1 MALRPTASIVVASLA
16 LAAIFALPVA
26 AQVDTG
32 TIEVSTRGPEGEALP
47 GVAVLVVNTET
58 GARRA
63 TVSDARGLAIV
74 PALDPGG
81 YEVSVSLS
89 GFAPAEQKIVIRLGQ
104 TAKIAFSMSVLV
116 TASISVTAQVP
127 MVDVY
132 KSDTS
137 TNVTPEQIRDLP
149 VPSRDFQKLAFIAPG
164 VQRERGGF
172 RFIGGSALIGSSG
185 NASETAIVIDGV
197 DFTDQVL
204 GLARASF
211 SQDAIG
217 EFKVVNNRFD
227 TEIGSSAGGAL
238 SVVTKSGTNT
248 VHGSV
253 FGFYRSDALRALG
266 ELEEGTQDYGRY
278 QLGFTLGGPITRDR
292 THYFLSYE
300 YINEDSITFFRPQ
313 GAFADLAEDFP
324 VPVSAHLGL
333 ASLDHQ
339 IGAEQKLGFTL
350 VYEKFGMENFRVG
363 GTADQSAGMQMNR
376 ENWNLVAGH
385 DWMAADNKVNN
396 IRFQVGRKF
405 FEEPAN
411 SDRLAEYFTFG
422 TTLITGANIVGDQE
436 MTGDYISL
444 SDTFSWYL
452 GGARSSHELKLGAS
466 ITSIEEKWRWPL
478 YPQGLMMYVTDSR
491 AIPYLYSYFVGTTDL
506 EVDTT
511 VFGIF
516 AQDHWRLSSDLS
528 LSFGLRYDYDTD
540 GNNPDFDD
548 SPLVGPRS
556 VDADNIQPRFGFTWD
571 IGGNGTT
578 VIRGGAGIFVGRY
591 LLVPA
596 FVERQQNGT
605 SGAIF
610 QRLNGLLLGLPPD
623 FWLDASDPENTG
635 LLLPPNVGL
644 LQDSLEAP
652 EALQTSLGF
661 TQRLGKT
668 GLYLDVEGIYSEG
681 DNEITLR
688 DTNWAGNDDPGRLNP
703 LYTSVNK
710 YTNEGRSRYK
720 ALMVSLNGTLEGG
733 HVVACNLTWADK
745 KNISDDFSPAASSYP
760 SDSADIEAEWGRA
773 RSDER
778 WRAALTGIFR
788 LPANF
793 TVAPVYRY
801 GSGAPWNRIVS
812 YDRNGDTRFSD
823 RLNGVPRNSEDGPTF
838 STFDLRITWSLDVGS
853 GTIDLIA
860 EAFNLL
866 NRVNYSVDSVDNAE
880 FLSGPTLANPDIPY
894 VENPNFG
901 NYRATRAP
909 REIQLGMRYSF

>member
-1 MALRPTASIVVASLA
+1 LLVLTAV
-16 LAAIFALPVA
+16 FALPVA

-32 TIEVSTRGPEGEALP
+32 TIEVNARGPEGEAVS
-47 GVAVLVVNTET
+47 GVAILVVNAKT
-58 GARRA
+58 GVRRA
-63 TVSDARGLAIV
+63 TVSDARGLAII
-74 PALDPGG
+74 PALEPGA
-81 YEVSVSLS
+81 YEVSVSLA
-89 GFAPAEQKIVIRLGQ
+89 GFAPAEQDVVIRLGQ
-104 TAKIAFSMSVLV
+104 TAKVAFSMSVLV
-116 TASISVTAQVP
+116 TASISVTAEVP

-238 SVVTKSGTNT
+238 SVVTKSGTNA

-278 QLGFTLGGPITRDR
+278 QLGFTLGGPISRDT

-300 YINEDSITFFRPQ
+300 HINEDSITFFRPQ
-313 GAFADLAEDFP
+313 GAFADLAEDLP
-324 VPVSAHLGL
+324 VPISAHLAL
-333 ASLDHQ
+333 AGIDHQ
-339 IGAEQKLGFTL
+339 ISAEQKLGLKL
-350 VYEKFGMENFRVG
+350 VYEKFGLDNFRVG
-363 GTADQSAGMQMNR
+363 GTADESAGMQLNR

-385 DWMAADNKVNN
+385 DWIVADNKVNS
-396 IRFQVGRKF
+396 IRFQIGRKF

-411 SDRLAEYFTFG
+411 SDRLAEYFTYGSTLMTG
-422 TTLITGANIVGDQE
+422 TNIVGDQE

-444 SDTFSWYL
+444 GDTFNWYL
-452 GGARSSHELKLGAS
+452 GGMGSGHELKLGAS
-466 ITSIEEKWRWPL
+466 ITSIEEKWYWPL

-491 AIPYLYSYFVGTTDL
+491 AVPYLYYNFVGNADL

-516 AQDHWRLSSDLS
+516 AQDHWRLSPDFS

-556 VDADNIQPRFGFTWD
+556 VDSDNIQPRLGFTWD
-571 IGGNGTT
+571 IGGNGAT

-605 SGAIF
+605 TGVVLS
-610 QRLNGLLLGLPPD
+610 RLNGFLLGLPPD
-623 FWLDASDPENTG
+623 FWLDPNDPENSG
-635 LLLPPNVGL
+635 LLLPPNVSL
-644 LQDSLEAP
+644 LQDNLEAP

-661 TQRLGKT
+661 TQRLGT
-668 GLYLDVEGIYSEG
+668 SGLYLDVEGIYSEG
-681 DNEITLR
+681 ENEIVLR
-688 DTNWAGNDDPGRLNP
+688 DTNWRGNDDPGRINP
-703 LYTSVNK
+703 LYTAINK
-710 YTNEGRSRYK
+710 YTNEGHSRYK
-720 ALMVSLNGTLEGG
+720 ALMVSLNGTLRGG
-733 HVVACNLTWADK
+733 HIVACNLTYADK
-745 KNISDDFSPAASSYP
+745 KNISDDFSPAATSYP
-760 SDSADIEAEWGRA
+760 SDSADIQAEWGRA

-778 WRAALTGIFR
+778 WRAALTGVFR

-793 TVAPVYRY
+793 TIAPVFRY
-801 GSGAPWNRIVS
+801 GSGQPWNRIVS

-823 RLNGVPRNSEDGPTF
+823 RLDGVARNAENGPSF
-838 STFDLRITWSLDVGS
+838 STVDLRVTWSLDVGVGS
-853 GTIDLIA
+853 IDFIA

-866 NRVNYSVDSVDNAE
+866 NRVNYYVDSVDNAE
-880 FLSGPTLANPDIPY
+880 FLSGPTLADPDIPY

-901 NYRATRAP
+901 TYAATLPP
-909 REIQLGMRYSF
+909 REIQLGIRYSF